1 MIVFKEKTYSEFEA
15 MRTLYTELGRAG
27 LLRGGMYDIINT
39 SQLIPILKGNN
50 VVIEKFVISTSLFG
64 KDKYRMYLKI
74 GAKAKLP
81 DEVRLPGRTNVE
93 RLGKISF
100 NFKNNTGGGGGN
112 NNNNGNGNNRD
123 RNGRSRGGN
132 NNNQGG
138 NQQKQFGIEGSYN
151 YQADIQLEVQNLL
164 GEAIKYDKK
173 ARELILE
180 FDSVQDAIRALN
192 ILPFGIRYKTY
203 LLET

>member
-112 NNNNGNGNNRD
+112 NNNGNGNNRN
-123 RNGRSRGGN
+123 RNRQNRGG

-138 NQQKQFGIEGSYN
+138 NQQHNFSIEGSYN

>member
-1 MIVFKEKTYSEFEA
+1 MIVFKEKIYKECEA

-93 RLGKISF
+93 RLGHISF
-100 NFKNNTGGGGGN
+100 NFKNNTGGG
-112 NNNNGNGNNRD
+112 
-123 RNGRSRGGN
+123 
-132 NNNQGG
+132 NNQQDKKKDKKK
-138 NQQKQFGIEGSYN
+138 NKKKPWEQKEFSIEGSYN

-192 ILPFGIRYKTY
+192 ILPFGIRYKIY

>member
-93 RLGKISF
+93 RLGRISF
-100 NFKNNTGGGGGN
+100 NFKNNVGGGGGN
-112 NNNNGNGNNRD
+112 NNNQQ
-123 RNGRSRGGN
+123 GGGKKNKN
-132 NNNQGG
+132 NNGQRNFGEVGG
-138 NQQKQFGIEGSYN
+138 RFDYS
-151 YQADIQLEVQNLL
+151 ADIQLEVQNLL

-173 ARELILE
+173 SRELILE

>member
-1 MIVFKEKTYSEFEA
+1 
-15 MRTLYTELGRAG
+15 
-27 LLRGGMYDIINT
+27 MYDIINT

-50 VVIEKFVISTSLFG
+50 VVIGKFVISTSMFG

-93 RLGKISF
+93 RLGRISF
-100 NFKNNTGGGGGN
+100 NFKNNVGGGGN
-112 NNNNGNGNNRD
+112 Q
-123 RNGRSRGGN
+123 
-132 NNNQGG
+132 QGG
-138 NQQKQFGIEGSYN
+138 GTKNKNNDGQRSFGEVGGRFDYS
-151 YQADIQLEVQNLL
+151 ADIQLEVQNLL

>member
-1 MIVFKEKTYSEFEA
+1 MIVFKEKSYSEFEA
-15 MRTLYTELGRAG
+15 MRTLYTELGRLG

-112 NNNNGNGNNRD
+112 NNNGNGNNRN
-123 RNGRSRGGN
+123 RNRQNHGG

-138 NQQKQFGIEGSYN
+138 NQQHNFSIEGSYN

>member
-100 NFKNNTGGGGGN
+100 NFKNNTGGN
-112 NNNNGNGNNRD
+112 
-123 RNGRSRGGN
+123 
-132 NNNQGG
+132 
-138 NQQKQFGIEGSYN
+138 NQQKKKNNKKDKKPWQQKEFGIEGSYN

>member
-1 MIVFKEKTYSEFEA
+1 

-81 DEVRLPGRTNVE
+81 DEVRLPNRTNVE
-93 RLGKISF
+93 RLGHISF
-100 NFKNNTGGGGGN
+100 NFKNNTGGGGN
-112 NNNNGNGNNRD
+112 NKQQ
-123 RNGRSRGGN
+123 
-132 NNNQGG
+132 QGKKDKDKKKKW
-138 NQQKQFGIEGSYN
+138 QQREFGIEGSYN

>member
-1 MIVFKEKTYSEFEA
+1 MIVFKEKTYKECEA

-93 RLGKISF
+93 RLGHISF
-100 NFKNNTGGGGGN
+100 NFKNNIGGGGN
-112 NNNNGNGNNRD
+112 NNNQQ
-123 RNGRSRGGN
+123 GGGKKNKN
-132 NNNQGG
+132 NNGQRNFGEVGG
-138 NQQKQFGIEGSYN
+138 RFDYS
-151 YQADIQLEVQNLL
+151 ADIQLEVQNLL

>member
-81 DEVRLPGRTNVE
+81 DEVRLPSRTNIE
-93 RLGKISF
+93 RLGHISF
-100 NFKNNTGGGGGN
+100 NFKNNVGGGGN
-112 NNNNGNGNNRD
+112 NNNQQGNGKKNKNNGQ
-123 RNGRSRGGN
+123 RNFGEIGGRYDYS
-132 NNNQGG
+132 
-138 NQQKQFGIEGSYN
+138 
-151 YQADIQLEVQNLL
+151 ADIQLEVKTLL

>member
-1 MIVFKEKTYSEFEA
+1 MIVFKEKTYKECEA

-81 DEVRLPGRTNVE
+81 DEVRLPNRTNVE
-93 RLGKISF
+93 RLGHISF
-100 NFKNNTGGGGGN
+100 NFKNNTGGGGN
-112 NNNNGNGNNRD
+112 NKQQ
-123 RNGRSRGGN
+123 
-132 NNNQGG
+132 QGKKDKDKKKKW
-138 NQQKQFGIEGSYN
+138 QQREFGIEGSYN

>member
-1 MIVFKEKTYSEFEA
+1 MIVFKEKIYKECEA

-50 VVIEKFVISTSLFG
+50 IVIEKFVISTSLFG

-81 DEVRLPGRTNVE
+81 DEVRLPGRTNIE
-93 RLGKISF
+93 RLGHISF
-100 NFKNNTGGGGGN
+100 NFKNNAGGGGDGGN
-112 NNNNGNGNNRD
+112 DNNGGNKKDKNKKNGKGGNNGNW
-123 RNGRSRGGN
+123 
-132 NNNQGG
+132 NQ
-138 NQQKQFGIEGSYN
+138 NHFSITGSYN

-192 ILPFGIRYKTY
+192 ILPFGIRYKIY

>member
-1 MIVFKEKTYSEFEA
+1 MIIFKEKTYSEFEA
-15 MRTLYTELGRAG
+15 MRSLYTELGRLG
-27 LLRGGMYDIINT
+27 LLRNGMYDIINT

-50 VVIEKFVISTSLFG
+50 IVVEKFVKSTSFFG

-81 DEVRLPGRTNVE
+81 DEVRLPTWTNIE
-93 RLGKISF
+93 KFGNLSF
-100 NFKNNTGGGGGN
+100 NFKNNTGGGDGKKKDKKKKKD
-112 NNNNGNGNNRD
+112 NR
-123 RNGRSRGGN
+123 
-132 NNNQGG
+132 GG
-138 NQQKQFGIEGSYN
+138 NQQHNFSIEGSYN
-151 YQADIQLEVQNLL
+151 YNANIQLEVQTLL

-180 FDSVQDAIRALN
+180 FDTIQDAIRALN
-192 ILPFGIRYKTY
+192 VLPFGIRYKIY

>member
-1 MIVFKEKTYSEFEA
+1 MIVFKEKIYSEFEA
-15 MRTLYTELGRAG
+15 MRTLYTELGRLG

-100 NFKNNTGGGGGN
+100 NFKNNTGGGDGKKRDKKKKKD
-112 NNNNGNGNNRD
+112 NR
-123 RNGRSRGGN
+123 
-132 NNNQGG
+132 GG
-138 NQQKQFGIEGSYN
+138 NQQHNFSIEGSYN

>member
-100 NFKNNTGGGGGN
+100 NFKNNTGGGG
-112 NNNNGNGNNRD
+112 NNNNGNGNNKNKNRQ
-123 RNGRSRGGN
+123 NRGG

-138 NQQKQFGIEGSYN
+138 NQQHNFSIEGSYN

-173 ARELILE
+173 SRELILE

>member
-93 RLGKISF
+93 RLGHISF
-100 NFKNNTGGGGGN
+100 NFKNNTGGGN
-112 NNNNGNGNNRD
+112 
-123 RNGRSRGGN
+123 
-132 NNNQGG
+132 
-138 NQQKQFGIEGSYN
+138 NQQKKKDKKKNKKKPWEQSFCFREEQKEFGIEGSYN

-173 ARELILE
+173 SRELILE

>member
-1 MIVFKEKTYSEFEA
+1 MIVFKEKIYKECEA

-100 NFKNNTGGGGGN
+100 NFKNNTGGN
-112 NNNNGNGNNRD
+112 
-123 RNGRSRGGN
+123 
-132 NNNQGG
+132 
-138 NQQKQFGIEGSYN
+138 NQQKKKNNKKDKKPWQQKEFGIEGSYN